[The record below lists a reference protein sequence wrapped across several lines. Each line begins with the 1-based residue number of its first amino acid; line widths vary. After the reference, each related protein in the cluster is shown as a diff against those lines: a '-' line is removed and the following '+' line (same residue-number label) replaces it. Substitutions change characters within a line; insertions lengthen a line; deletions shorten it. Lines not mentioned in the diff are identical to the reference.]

1 MGCQEIEIFQVS
13 LIFKKNSRDERK
25 GILIWSF
32 GIKDYA
38 QFSMG
43 VLIAGRTVDYY

>member
-1 MGCQEIEIFQVS
+1 MGWQEIEIFQVS
-13 LIFKKNSRDERK
+13 LIFKKLCERK
-25 GILIWSF
+25 GMLIWSF